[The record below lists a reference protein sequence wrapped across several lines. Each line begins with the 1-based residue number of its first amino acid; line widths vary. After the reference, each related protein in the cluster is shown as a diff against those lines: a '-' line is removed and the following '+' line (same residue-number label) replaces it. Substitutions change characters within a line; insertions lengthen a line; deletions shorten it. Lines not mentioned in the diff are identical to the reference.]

1 MKKIFIRHFFILSIF
16 LSLKS
21 WGQEFEIS
29 PYLQLLQGNQG
40 LVIFKLNQ
48 VSSLELFTKP
58 QNGQIWRSH
67 GLQEAKQWHR
77 ILMDSLVSGSRYQYK
92 IKFSTGKV
100 WEVPTA
106 HFRTQVAVA
115 KRQSFRFWAIGDPFP
130 GATQGMVAQA
140 MGPYFKEKAPD
151 FIITQGD
158 NVYCGG
164 QEGCYQQDFFG
175 VYKDILQQAP
185 IYPVTGNHDYR
196 NNPRQ
201 PPELMA
207 YFDLFHLPSE
217 GQLGGVPSKSEQYYS
232 FNYGNAHFIALES
245 YAPDVQGRRLFDKD
259 SPQYQWLENDLK
271 ANTLDWTII
280 YFHYP
285 IFTKGSY
292 DSDVVPDL
300 QALRKS
306 LAPLFEKYGVDLV
319 LNGHSHIYERS
330 RPTKG
335 HYSNS
340 NEFNASI
347 HQKQSSSGKFDGS
360 ANACPYVMDKDS
372 NDGPV
377 YIVNGLGGKPTGA
390 WIGRHPVMEF
400 SSRRP
405 GSLLFDVD
413 GSVLSGKYIDS
424 SGIVLDQFMLVKTVS
439 RRCQSCFNNLN
450 PKGCGPSKEPMFSS
464 KQALSNAQNLA
475 FCQQV
480 GEVKLLAS
488 GDSSAKFRWY
498 EAGKLLG
505 EQMEWKLDANQVGK
519 RVLELSQVVAGLE
532 SAKTNI
538 ALEVYPQPA
547 APRGIIGPDSVYVG
561 RTYRFQVQNPENVT
575 YQWTW
580 PSAWSAKVDGN
591 ALELVP
597 SLLDGMIQVR
607 QISSQTCPSPSTDK
621 LLKALLVLEAPTS
634 QSEFKAY
641 PNPSTG
647 AWIQVSIPS
656 SHQGGQLELWDLQG
670 KRRWQSQHA
679 QGQQGYALGALANG
693 TYLLRL
699 QKAGQPSLEQKLWI
713 QN

>member
-1 MKKIFIRHFFILSIF
+1 MLGPSGVHVLFRTNRAIATQIFYR
-16 LSLKS
+16 KQ
-21 WGQEFEIS
+21 GAQEW
-29 PYLQLLQGNQG
+29 QAGAVDAGG
-40 LVIFKLNQ
+40 L
-48 VSSLELFTKP
+48 E
-58 QNGQIWRSH
+58 H
-67 GLQEAKQWHR
+67 D
-77 ILMDSLVSGSRYQYK
+77 LMVSGLSAATGYQYK
-92 IKFSTGKV
+92 LRFSNGQEWEDDRAKFQTAPEPGKRKKFGF
-100 WEVPTA
+100 WSLGDMYPGE
-106 HFRTQVAVA
+106 TQA
-115 KRQSFRFWAIGDPFP
+115 KVMEGFKSFIGNKPI
-130 GATQGMVAQA
+130 
-140 MGPYFKEKAPD
+140 D
-151 FIITQGD
+151 FITTQGD
-158 NVYCGG
+158 NIYCGNYDD
-164 QEGCYQQDFFG
+164 CFKNSFFG
-175 VYKDILQQAP
+175 VYEDFLMQ
-185 IYPVTGNHDYR
+185 YPSFPSAGNHDYS
-196 NNPRQ
+196 NNPWLS
-201 PPELMA
+201 PKDVA
-207 YFDLFHLPSE
+207 YLRRFHLPNRAE
-217 GQLGGVPSKSEQYYS
+217 LGGVSSGSEAYYS
-232 FNYGNAHFIALES
+232 YDYANAHFVVLES
-245 YAPDVQGRRLFDKD
+245 FAFDSTAKRVFD
-259 SPQYQWLENDLK
+259 PNSAQYQWLEADLK
-271 ANTLDWTII
+271 ANKKEWTIV
-280 YFHYP
+280 YFHFPPY
-285 IFTKGSY
+285 TKGTY

-300 QALRKS
+300 IQHRTQLV
-306 LAPLFEKYGVDLV
+306 PLFEKYQVDLV
-319 LNGHSHIYERS
+319 LSGHSHVYERS
-330 RPTKG
+330 RPTLG
-335 HYSNS
+335 HYESSTNFLTS
-340 NEFNASI
+340 K
-347 HQKQSSSGKFDGS
+347 HQVQSGSGRFDGADRS
-360 ANACPYVMDKDS
+360 CPYRMDDKRYT
-372 NDGPV
+372 GPV
-377 YIVNGLGGKPTGA
+377 YIVNGTGGGTGNYK
-390 WIGRHPVMEF
+390 GRHPIMETMLGI
-400 SSRRP
+400 P
-405 GSLLFDVD
+405 GSTYIEVD
-413 GSVLSGKYIDS
+413 GPILQGKFIDAN
-424 SGIVLDQFMLVKTVS
+424 GQVLDKYTLIKTS
-439 RRCQSCFNNLN
+439 DGRCEQCFNNLN

-505 EQMEWKLDANQVGK
+505 EQMEWKLDANQIGK

-607 QISSQTCPSPSTDK
+607 QISSQTCPSPSADK
-621 LLKALLVLEAPTS
+621 LLKALLVLEAPTP